1 MEKVIKDILNISGV
15 TGVWII
21 NNNGEVIISGGNT
34 RLEQRILSQT
44 TLDFVQLFGAYEL
57 NHQGMNEMEVNYEGG
72 YLFGKARDNFILVIL
87 CTNISSLS
95 MIRLTVNVAFAELEQ
110 NKKFTKLLKDS
121 SNRWNMLRRDS
132 LRPEELALWEI
143 IRK

>member
-1 MEKVIKDILNISGV
+1 LEKVIKDISNISGV
-15 TGVWII
+15 TSVWII

-34 RLEQRILSQT
+34 KLEQRILSQT
-44 TLDFVQLFGAYEL
+44 TQDFVQLFGAYEL
-57 NHQGMNEMEVNYEGG
+57 NHQGMNEIEVNYDEG
-72 YLFGKARDNFILVIL
+72 YLFGKAKENFILAIL

-95 MIRLTVNVAFAELEQ
+95 MIRLTVNVALADLEQ
-110 NKKFTKLLKDS
+110 NKKFTKLVKDS
-121 SNRWNMLRRDS
+121 SHRWNMLRRDS